1 MEVFF
6 LVLTAMVII
15 STIAFILLNKLPAFK
30 RERASNYNY
39 SAAQTSTPPV
49 SLEYQ
54 NANNASVV
62 ASAEQ
67 PSSNH
72 QDSLITE
79 EEDGYKS
86 KEKYLLLLA
95 LQGYLCFISNGA
107 FPSIQTYSC
116 LPFGNVVYHLAVTLN
131 AMANPVMAFAAFF
144 FPCKN
149 LRVLLLLSVLGTV
162 FSSFILATALASPS
176 MLWGQYAGGALVV
189 KLAVLTHK
197 S

>member
-1 MEVFF
+1 
-6 LVLTAMVII
+6 MVIV
-15 STIAFILLNKLPAFK
+15 STIAFILLNKLPSFK
-30 RERASNYNY
+30 QERASAYSY
-39 SAAQTSTPPV
+39 SAAQTSTPPA

-54 NANNASVV
+54 NANSVAVTAAS
-62 ASAEQ
+62 EQ
-67 PSSNH
+67 QYPPTTSSNN
-72 QDSLITE
+72 QDSLLTE
-79 EEDGYKS
+79 EEDGGYKS

-149 LRVLLLLSVLGTV
+149 LRVLLLLSGLGTV
-162 FSSFILATALASPS
+162 FSSFILATALSSPS

-189 KLAVLTHK
+189 RSQNHAN
-197 S
+197 